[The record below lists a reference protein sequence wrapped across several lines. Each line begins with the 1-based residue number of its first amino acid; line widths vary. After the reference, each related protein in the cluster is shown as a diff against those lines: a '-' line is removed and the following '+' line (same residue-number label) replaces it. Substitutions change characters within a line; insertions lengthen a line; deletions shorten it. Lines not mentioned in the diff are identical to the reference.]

1 MMKNLKKLNKFNN
14 CPINIIEGNKSNRK
28 KVRYRKNRTCLSQE
42 IAYDSPNHQQPRQNK
57 TKRSSF
63 EQILQEQ
70 LKGQQLEENQTFQLY
85 C

>member
-1 MMKNLKKLNKFNN
+1 ERR
-14 CPINIIEGNKSNRK
+14 CVTARIER
-28 KVRYRKNRTCLSQE
+28 VYQVFPVTLSQK